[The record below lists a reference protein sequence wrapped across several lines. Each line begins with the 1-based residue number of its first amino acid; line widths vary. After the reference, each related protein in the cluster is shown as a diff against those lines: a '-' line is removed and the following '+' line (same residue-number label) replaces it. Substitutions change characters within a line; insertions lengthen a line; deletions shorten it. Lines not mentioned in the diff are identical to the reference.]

1 MGVQLPTAFVKRMEQ
16 LLGDEFEAFM
26 AAYDH
31 TPHAGIRVNTLKIPV
46 EALRNVLRSNCGRFR
61 GAPQVFTFRT
71 ALSLDFTLTI
81 MLGCTMYRNQV
92 RCLRLNCSI

>member
-31 TPHAGIRVNTLKIPV
+31 TPHAGIRVNTLKISV
-46 EALRNVLRSNCGRFR
+46 EAFKAISPFELAVNSV
-61 GAPQVFTFRT
+61 V
-71 ALSLDFTLTI
+71 
-81 MLGCTMYRNQV
+81 
-92 RCLRLNCSI
+92 